1 MYNKICPNL
10 LNLVC
15 TQSRAKSTECIV
27 YAKDYIKLG
36 KYLCGGKVVRKYPFI
51 KAYGLRL
58 SYKNI
63 IDLASLEDVKYITQS
78 VKVSTLVHVSKE
90 IMNVPNEV
98 SNGKFCIA
106 IIDTGVSP
114 HIDIVGGYNPIV
126 YWLDLVNNKKQIY
139 DDNGHGTFVTGVI
152 CGKGWV
158 SSGKYAGMDVGA
170 DIISIKALDKNG
182 ETGASTILN
191 AMQWVY
197 DNRQKY
203 NIKIVC
209 MSFGSNT
216 IGQNDPL
223 IKGAEALWDSG
234 IVVVCA
240 GGNSGPEVDSIKSPG
255 ASSKVI
261 TVGSINDER
270 EGEYYDI
277 SKFTVAEF
285 SSRGPAFG
293 RYKPDILT
301 PGVDIVGLADYKI
314 DKTFY
319 IKMSGTS
326 VSAPMIVSMCSRI
339 LKLHPSYSPDMV
351 KRQIC
356 SAGIGLGY
364 DRNTQ
369 GFGWFRW

>member
-15 TQSRAKSTECIV
+15 TQSRAKTTDCIV
-27 YAKDYIKLG
+27 YAKDYARLG
-36 KYLCGGKVVRKYPFI
+36 RFLCGGKVVNKYPFI

-63 IDLASLEDVKYITQS
+63 IDLAGLDDVKYITQS
-78 VKVSTLVHVSKE
+78 VKVNALTYVSKE
-90 IMNVPNEV
+90 IMNVPDVCENC
-98 SNGKFCIA
+98 GFCIA

-114 HIDIVGGYNPIV
+114 HVDIVGGYNPIV
-126 YWLDLVNNKKQIY
+126 CWVDLINNKKQIY
-139 DDNGHGTFVTGVI
+139 DDNGHGTFVTGMI
-152 CGKGWV
+152 CGKGWL
-158 SSGKYAGMDVGA
+158 SSGKYSGMDMTSN
-170 DIISIKALDKNG
+170 IISIKALDKNG
-182 ETGASTILN
+182 ETGAGTILK
-191 AMQWVY
+191 AMQWVF
-197 DNRQKY
+197 DNKKKY

-216 IGQNDPL
+216 IGLNDPL

-240 GGNSGPEVDSIKSPG
+240 GGNSGPEPDTIKSPG
-255 ASSKVI
+255 ASAKVI
-261 TVGSINDER
+261 TVGSIDDER
-270 EGEYYDI
+270 VGEYYDV
-277 SKFTVAEF
+277 SKFKVADF
-285 SSRGPAFG
+285 SSRGPSFN

-301 PGVDIVGLADYKI
+301 PGVEIIGLANYKL
-314 DKTFY
+314 DKTNY

-326 VSAPMIVSMCSRI
+326 VSTPMIVSMCSRI
-339 LKLHPSYSPDMV
+339 LKQHPNYSPDMV
-351 KRQIC
+351 KRQVC

-369 GFGWFRW
+369 GYGWFRW